1 MKISRL
7 VLLLPTV
14 LTFAQAVQA
23 QSTTSCEGQLSPKWT
38 GCVGMHIFAWGHRYE
53 GEWKEGK
60 MHGAGRLFSDKG
72 ELIQSGSWIDG
83 VFQAQKEAPP
93 ISRRPDAP
101 ARINFNACLAPTY
114 PVGARHS
121 GAVGD
126 SDVEYTLGTDGKIK
140 SARIAISSG
149 NTEAHKLLD
158 LLAVDAVKACTGTP
172 EIKNGVP
179 IELTGRVRYNWKLTD
194 RPTESPGSNDQGGPQ
209 SGPTTAPVLNFNACE
224 KPEYT
229 TAASR
234 AGAQGTV
241 VVLYTMDVD
250 GRITEAFVEQSS
262 GKTREHKQ
270 LDRATLEAVK
280 ACRGTPAVVQ
290 GVRVRTSGRVNYV
303 WTTNRARASAVSADE
318 AKRMLEIG
326 SPSPP

>member
-1 MKISRL
+1 MTSVR
-7 VLLLPTV
+7 PAE
-14 LTFAQAVQA
+14 AQQA
-23 QSTTSCEGQLSPKWT
+23 QPTRACEGPLSPKWT
-38 GCVGMHIFAWGHRYE
+38 GCVGMHAFAWGHRYE

-83 VFQAQKEAPP
+83 VFQAEKEAPP

-140 SARIAISSG
+140 SAQIAISSG
-149 NTEAHKLLD
+149 TTEAHKLLD

-194 RPTESPGSNDQGGPQ
+194 ASTAPQGSNPQGVQQ
-209 SGPTTAPVLNFNACE
+209 SGATTAPVLNFNACE

-234 AGAQGTV
+234 AEARGTV
-241 VVLYTMDVD
+241 VVFYTMDVE
-250 GRITEAFVEQSS
+250 GRITDAVVEQSS
-262 GKTREHKQ
+262 GPTREHKQ

-280 ACRGTPAVVQ
+280 ACRGIPAVVN
-290 GVRVRTSGRVNYV
+290 GVKARMSGRVNYV
-303 WTTNRARASAVSADE
+303 WGGDG
-318 AKRMLEIG
+318 AKAPRV
-326 SPSPP
+326 PKD